1 MDDPIPSPVSLDHF
15 SDYLNNLIY
24 SKFVTSVLVYS
35 ALLFFFFFI
44 IINFKLRGEIIQI
57 DSGKLEL
64 AFHVFSKSTLATVAL
79 ADESYDHD
87 LFNC

>member
-1 MDDPIPSPVSLDHF
+1 MDDPVPSPVSLDHF
-15 SDYLNNLIY
+15 ADYLNNLIY

-35 ALLFFFFFI
+35 AFLFFFFI
-44 IINFKLRGEIIQI
+44 IITIKLWSEIIQI

-87 LFNC
+87 FFNC

>member
-1 MDDPIPSPVSLDHF
+1 MDDPVPSPISLDHF

-24 SKFVTSVLVYS
+24 SKFVTSVLINS
-35 ALLFFFFFI
+35 ALLFFFFI

-64 AFHVFSKSTLATVAL
+64 AFHVFSKSTLAAVAL
-79 ADESYDHD
+79 AHKSYDHD
-87 LFNC
+87 FFNC